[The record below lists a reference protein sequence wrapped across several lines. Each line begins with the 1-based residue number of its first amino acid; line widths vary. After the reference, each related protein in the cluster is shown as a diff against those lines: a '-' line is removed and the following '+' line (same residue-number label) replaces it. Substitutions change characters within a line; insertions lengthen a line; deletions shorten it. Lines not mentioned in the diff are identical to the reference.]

1 MPSSP
6 YIEVSQETRARIAEI
21 RRRASADEGRQVTND
36 EIVARLIEDYEVL
49 GHMGGK
55 IDAAIESLVDDA
67 GGCMASMPALSK
79 ATVPLQAACKALEGL
94 KAEIPSVRQAGR

>member
-36 EIVARLIEDYEVL
+36 EIVRRLI
-49 GHMGGK
+49 
-55 IDAAIESLVDDA
+55 DACDRWY
-67 GGCMASMPALSK
+67 GWRRK
-79 ATVPLQAACKALEGL
+79 
-94 KAEIPSVRQAGR
+94 